1 MTLVSERQELER
13 ELERKIAQAINDKQ
27 CDKCSHLKV
36 CGIYKAFAPLIEN
49 TYTAKG
55 VDEPIDPKDLA
66 KICKEFLPLFL
77 TPPRT

>member
-1 MTLVSERQELER
+1 MTLVSTREEMEEELER
-13 ELERKIAQAINDKQ
+13 RIAQTINDKQ
-27 CDKCSHLKV
+27 CDKCAHLKV
-36 CGIYKAFAPLIEN
+36 CGIYKVFAPLIEN

-77 TPPRT
+77 TPPKT